1 MRVEITAIF
10 CIAAVVVLFIF
21 KGDKS
26 SFTGKHFII
35 CSLLGIILTLASLV
49 FSETRYSGAILQ
61 EFRGF
66 PRSFY
71 YIKKSSPGEAF
82 SPGNFF
88 HWRFFVENVLI
99 YTSALIILFA
109 FGRKLL
115 VK

>member
-10 CIAAVVVLFIF
+10 CIVAIVVVFIT

-26 SFTGKHFII
+26 SLTGRHYII
-35 CSLLGIILTLASLV
+35 CSLLGILLTLASLV
-49 FSETRYSGAILQ
+49 YSETRYSGTILQ

-71 YIKKSSPGEAF
+71 YVKKSSPGETF

-88 HWRFFVENVLI
+88 HWRFFIENVLI
-99 YTSALIILFA
+99 YTSALVILFA
-109 FGRKLL
+109 LGRKL
-115 VK
+115 

>member
-10 CIAAVVVLFIF
+10 CIVAIVVVFIF

-26 SFTGKHFII
+26 HLTGKHFII
-35 CSLLGIILTLASLV
+35 CSILGIALTFASLLY
-49 FSETRYSGAILQ
+49 SETRYSGTILQ

-71 YIKKSSPGEAF
+71 YVKKSAD
-82 SPGNFF
+82 NFF
-88 HWRFFVENVLI
+88 HWRFFVENILI
-99 YTSALIILFA
+99 YTSALVILFA
-109 FGRKLL
+109 LGRKLL